1 MTAKHLTMR
10 GDPIDMHALMSRHA
24 TTTAIGNARM
34 NARGDILG
42 QGGLVLKTQEQ
53 VNEEWRRA
61 QAQQDA
67 SVGIDP
73 NIKAPMPAGMTT
85 VQQPKKVLADD
96 RDFDPNAADVAPV
109 APPTIIDNRG
119 QQPKRRKIVETD

>member
-1 MTAKHLTMR
+1 
-10 GDPIDMHALMSRHA
+10 
-24 TTTAIGNARM
+24 M

-53 VNEEWRRA
+53 VEEEWIRA
-61 QAQQDA
+61 KAQQDA

-73 NIKAPMPAGMTT
+73 NIRAPMPPGMSTMN
-85 VQQPKKVLADD
+85 QPKKVLADD
-96 RDFDPNAADVAPV
+96 QDFDPAAVDGPV

>member
-42 QGGLVLKTQEQ
+42 QGGTVLKTQEQ
-53 VNEEWRRA
+53 VDEGWRRA
-61 QAQQDA
+61 QAQRDA

-73 NIKAPMPAGMTT
+73 NIKAALPAGMTT
-85 VQQPKKVLADD
+85 IQQPKKVLADD
-96 RDFDPNAADVAPV
+96 QDFDPIAANVAP
-109 APPTIIDNRG
+109 AAQPTIIDNRG